1 MGFVSVFSDVILPV
15 FLIAAVGASV
25 HKIKPLNTEALS
37 QTILYIFSPA
47 LVFHGLSTT
56 ALPLTNLVNILIFSF
71 LLLICL
77 YIVGQLLGFLT
88 HSEGGTK
95 KTLIISSI
103 FMNAGNYGLPV
114 AYFAFGDEGLTT
126 AIVFFVIQA
135 TLGWTVGIFLAT
147 QGSQSTIDSIKTVF
161 KVPTTYAAILGVTVS
176 AISINIP
183 SWLLK
188 STDILGDAAIPA
200 MLIMLGIHIGAN
212 IRITKLK
219 PVIAAGLVRLLI
231 SPLIAY
237 GITLLLPLTLLET
250 KILILVSAMP
260 TAVFTIILATEYG
273 GDPELSSNIVIGST
287 VFSLLTVTVLLFFI
301 S

>member
-1 MGFVSVFSDVILPV
+1 MPFVSVFSEVILPV

-56 ALPLTNLVNILIFSF
+56 DLPLTNLVNILIFSF

-77 YIVGQLLGFLT
+77 YLVGYLLGFLT

-95 KTLIISSI
+95 KTLVISSI

-114 AYFAFGDEGLTT
+114 AYFAFGDEGLST

-147 QGSQSTIDSIKTVF
+147 QGRQSTIDSIKTVF
-161 KVPTTYAAILGVTVS
+161 KVPTTYAAILGVT
-176 AISINIP
+176 ASILSVNIP

-200 MLIMLGIHIGAN
+200 MLIILGIHIGSK

-237 GITLLLPLTLLET
+237 GITLLLPLTLMEA
-250 KILILVSAMP
+250 KILILVSSMP

-287 VFSLLTVTVLLFFI
+287 LFSLLTVTGLLFFI

>member
-1 MGFVSVFSDVILPV
+1 MEFVSVFSDVILPV

-37 QTILYIFSPA
+37 QSILYIFSPA

-56 ALPLTNLVNILIFSF
+56 DLPLTNLVNILIFSF

-161 KVPTTYAAILGVTVS
+161 KVPTTYAAILGVTAS

-188 STDILGDAAIPA
+188 STDILCDAAIPA
-200 MLIMLGIHIGAN
+200 MLIILGIHIGSK

>member
-200 MLIMLGIHIGAN
+200 MLIILGIHIGSK

>member
-200 MLIMLGIHIGAN
+200 MLIILGIHIGSK

-237 GITLLLPLTLLET
+237 GITLLLPLTLMEA
-250 KILILVSAMP
+250 KILILVSSMP